1 MLSKSA
7 SHFFRQQAAAH
18 KSAVALTAQP
28 QRFFAGGKA
37 KKKPNMPA
45 TNTDFDVVF
54 VGGMNSAALV
64 KFL

>member
-1 MLSKSA
+1 MTTV
-7 SHFFRQQAAAH
+7 H
-18 KSAVALTAQP
+18 
-28 QRFFAGGKA
+28 QRSFAGGGA